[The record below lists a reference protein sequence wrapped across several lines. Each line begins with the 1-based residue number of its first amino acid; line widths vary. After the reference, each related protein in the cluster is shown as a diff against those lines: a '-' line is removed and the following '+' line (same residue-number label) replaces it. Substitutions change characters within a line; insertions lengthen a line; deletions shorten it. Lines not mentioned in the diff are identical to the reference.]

1 VRALDCHSLD
11 QIASNFYII
20 DDDESVRG
28 SLARLLLS
36 ADMQATTFGSAEDFL
51 AFLEHAPQED
61 RAAVGAAILDIHL
74 PGMSGLD
81 LVTFLQRT
89 YPSLRLV
96 LITGSK
102 DPRNHILAARDGVIL
117 LQKPFDDADLFAA
130 IAPPDS
136 ATPTTPNNGRTD
148 DSASLDRNG

>member
-1 VRALDCHSLD
+1 MEVIFLGTGTSQGVPMIACDC
-11 QIASNFYII
+11 
-20 DDDESVRG
+20 
-28 SLARLLLS
+28 
-36 ADMQATTFGSAEDFL
+36 
-51 AFLEHAPQED
+51 
-61 RAAVGAAILDIHL
+61 AVC
-74 PGMSGLD
+74 
-81 LVTFLQRT
+81 T
-89 YPSLRLV
+89 
-96 LITGSK
+96 SK